1 MMPFLNNSK
10 QKVQVGSCGYM
21 PDVTKEKN
29 MSDSPSTVRLLS
41 AAEIIESDMGH
52 TQEKGKTE
60 IVGTNDERMVINPG
74 TEDQMEVWGYKED
87 LFRLVVTWAMILLSC
102 GLIGLPLYWWK
113 QYWLRLTHSPCSLA
127 QATSV
132 LVVDNYKGLHTTYY
146 VKKVYEKK
154 TESEEILLPLNED
167 PGYQAFS
174 ELREFRCKKA
184 KYIWDRKSLLF
195 YRVQGLD
202 RNIPLAT
209 LHQYKVGLTE
219 TAKKQRSILY
229 GKNEIKVPVHSI
241 PVLLVKEVL
250 TPFYVFQV
258 FSVAL
263 WYSDDYWIYATAI
276 LVTSLVSLT
285 FAVYNLRNIQRNLR
299 DTIVS
304 SDVVRVLRPEGITQV
319 ISSELAPGDIIEVPS
334 HGCKILC
341 DAVLIQGQAIMNESM
356 LTGESI
362 PITKTTCPDD
372 ADVVYND
379 KEHSKHT
386 LNCGTE
392 VIQTRAPKGQSVRA
406 VVLRTGYLTAKGGL
420 VRSILYPPP
429 VDFKFEQD
437 SYKFVGFLALVA
449 CIGMVYTLVQMVIAG
464 EGFGDILL
472 EVLDLITIVVPPAL
486 PAAMTIGILIAQ
498 KKLRQKEI
506 FCISPR
512 SINVA
517 GSTDCVCF
525 DKTGT
530 ITEDGMDMW
539 GLVPT
544 VAGKVAISDIP
555 SEEAVFLPAVKN
567 IESLPSN
574 GHLVVGMSIC
584 HDLNRIDGEIQ
595 GDPLDV
601 KMFASTGWS
610 LEHQGDEEN
619 QVDQYVMPFVR
630 SPPNGLSDS
639 VIQAAP
645 LRLFQFN
652 SDDQRMS
659 VVCRLLEE
667 RPEGWGQ
674 PACVVYCKGSPEM
687 IRSLCA
693 PETIPAEFPE
703 LLEHYT
709 SKGYR
714 VLGMAAKHL
723 PANRSK
729 IAKIS
734 KMTRLETESDLTFL
748 GLIILEN
755 RLKPASGA
763 VIRELQGAD
772 IRPIMV
778 TGDNILT
785 AVSVAKECGI
795 VPAGET
801 VVKVVARVVDKR
813 PTVSYHLLETGSPTH
828 KNGVAFINGNNPKHV
843 KLTIDQPK
851 YHLAVDGA
859 SFEVICEHFRE
870 ELMHVLA
877 TKGAV
882 FARMRP
888 EKKQQLVEILQDLG
902 YFVAMCGDG
911 ANDCGALKAAHAG
924 ISLSEAEASV
934 ASPFTSK
941 NPDISCVPIL
951 IREGRAA
958 LVTSFGIFKYMAAY
972 SITQFTSVMILYN
985 IQSNLSDWQ
994 FTWIDLFVISSLA
1007 FLFGFNGSYK
1017 GQLANQ
1023 PPMKSLISPTPIF
1036 SILSQL
1042 AICIAFQVGALF
1054 YTESQPWFVPFDE
1067 ENSCYVNTTVE
1078 KEYNLTGIAVPCD
1091 PEEDPVASFENYSIF
1106 SVSQFQYIILAVVF
1120 AKGPP
1125 YRRNIFYNFG
1135 LIIDMFILTAA
1146 SIYLT
1151 ISPHP
1156 FFINIFEIFL
1166 APVWPFRWIL
1176 LAFVAANFFVSLF
1189 TEMFLSDL
1197 LFQRFTNT
1205 KNELH
1210 NKIESD
1216 LQNKPDWP
1224 PISPSQTESIASE
1237 TPQKKKSDVIITQA
1251 ELAHAKE
1258 DAFESLFSTPTDSG
1272 FHALAAS
1279 SLNTNGKDKLTTEIA
1294 MGSNYCSAQTTPA
1307 KLTDKLIK
1315 SSSPLK
1321 SVAALT
1327 DSVTT
1332 SGSSSA
1338 SSKFVSC
1345 NSLLQSPGGHGMSL
1359 SPGSPG
1365 SARNGGSGSRG
1376 SDTGSDEVER

>member
-1 MMPFLNNSK
+1 MPFLNNSR
-10 QKVQVGSCGYM
+10 QKVSVGSSSYI
-21 PDVTKEKN
+21 PEVAREKS
-29 MSDSPSTVRLLS
+29 MSDSPSSIRLLG
-41 AAEIIESDMGH
+41 APEVTESEMGRS
-52 TQEKGKTE
+52 QEKSETTDMWRDE
-60 IVGTNDERMVINPG
+60 ERMIINTG
-74 TEDQMEVWGYKED
+74 TEEQMEVYGYRKD
-87 LFRLVVTWAMILLSC
+87 PVRCLLTWFLILLSG
-102 GLIGLPLYWWK
+102 GLVGLPLYWWK
-113 QYWLRLTHSPCSLA
+113 KLWLTWTHKPSSLKV
-127 QATSV
+127 ATTV
-132 LVVDNYKGLHTTYY
+132 LVVDNYKGQHTTYY
-146 VKKVYEKK
+146 VKKVYETKA
-154 TESEEILLPLNED
+154 ESEEILVPLSND
-167 PGYQAFS
+167 PGYEASS
-174 ELREFRCKKA
+174 ELREFRCKKT
-184 KYIWDRKSLLF
+184 KYIWDKKSSEF
-195 YRVQGLD
+195 SRVTGLD

-209 LHQYKVGLTE
+209 LHQYKKGLKE
-219 TAKKQRSILY
+219 TDKNKRAILY

-258 FSVAL
+258 FSVVL

-276 LVTSLVSLT
+276 LVTSIISLAL
-285 FAVYNLRNIQRNLR
+285 AVYNLRKIQRNLR

-304 SDVVRVLRPEGITQV
+304 SDVVRVLRPEGLQQV
-319 ISSELAPGDIIEVPS
+319 ISSELVPGDVIEVPS

-372 ADVVYND
+372 SSILYND
-379 KEHSKHT
+379 REHSKHT

-392 VIQTRAPKGQSVRA
+392 VIQTRSPKGQAVMA
-406 VVLRTGYLTAKGGL
+406 VVVRTGYLTAKGGL

-449 CIGMVYTLVQMVIAG
+449 CIGMAYTLVQMVIAG
-464 EGFGDILL
+464 DGIDDILL

-498 KKLRQKEI
+498 KKLKKKEI

-544 VAGKVAISDIP
+544 LAGQAAISDIP
-555 SEEAVFLPAVKN
+555 DEEAVFTPAVKD
-567 IESLPSN
+567 IGSLPAS

-584 HDLNRIDGEIQ
+584 HDLNRIDGQIQ

-630 SPPNGLSDS
+630 SPANSGSDS

-687 IRSLCA
+687 IRSLCL
-693 PETIPAEFPE
+693 PETIPPSFPD

-729 IAKIS
+729 IGKIS
-734 KMTRLETESDLTFL
+734 KMTRLETESGLTFL
-748 GLIILEN
+748 GLIVLEN
-755 RLKPASGA
+755 RIKPASVG
-763 VIRELQGAD
+763 VIKELQGAN

-795 VPAGET
+795 VPQGET
-801 VVKVVARVVDKR
+801 VIKVVARVVDKR
-813 PTVSYHLLETGSPTH
+813 PVVSYHHLETGSPAH
-828 KNGVAFINGNNPKHV
+828 KNGVAFLNGHHNVKHV
-843 KLTIDQPK
+843 QLSIEQPA
-851 YHLAVDGA
+851 YHLAVDGT
-859 SFEVICEHFRE
+859 SFEVICEHFQE
-870 ELMHVLA
+870 ELRHILA

-941 NPDISCVPIL
+941 KPDISCVPIL

-994 FTWIDLFVISSLA
+994 YTYIDLFVISTLA

-1017 GQLANQ
+1017 GRLANR
-1023 PPMKSLISPTPIF
+1023 PPMKSLISATPIF

-1042 AICIAFQVGALF
+1042 AICVAFQVGALF

-1067 ENSCYVNTTVE
+1067 ENSCYKNTTVE
-1078 KEYNLTGIAVPCD
+1078 EMYNQTEIHIDCD
-1091 PEEDPVASFENYSIF
+1091 PEEDPVASFENYAIF
-1106 SVSQFQYIILAVVF
+1106 SVSQFQYIILVIVF

-1135 LIIDMFILTAA
+1135 LIIDMLILTIF
-1146 SIYLT
+1146 SVYLT
-1151 ISPHP
+1151 LSPSADVTSLL
-1156 FFINIFEIFL
+1156 EIFL
-1166 APVWPFRWIL
+1166 VPDTTFRWIL
-1176 LAFVAANFFVSLF
+1176 LGLVVANFIISLF
-1189 TEMFLSDL
+1189 TEVVLSDFI
-1197 LFQRFTNT
+1197 FQRFANT
-1205 KNELH
+1205 KNELYH
-1210 NKIESD
+1210 KIESD
-1216 LQNKPDWP
+1216 LSTKPDWP
-1224 PISPSQTESIASE
+1224 PISPSVTDSSPSD

-1251 ELAHAKE
+1251 ELSHAKE
-1258 DAFESLFSTPTDSG
+1258 DAFSSLFSTPTDNE

-1279 SLNTNGKDKLTTEIA
+1279 HLNTTAKEHLTTDIA
-1294 MGSNYCSAQTTPA
+1294 MGPSSTYCSAQTSPA
-1307 KLTDKLIK
+1307 KTNVHIK
-1315 SSSPLK
+1315 SSSLSPHK
-1321 SVAALT
+1321 PSVG

-1345 NSLLQSPGGHGMSL
+1345 NSLLQSPGGRAVSL
-1359 SPGSPG
+1359 SPGS
-1365 SARNGGSGSRG
+1365 SRQEGSRG
-1376 SDTGSDEVER
+1376 SDTGSDDVER